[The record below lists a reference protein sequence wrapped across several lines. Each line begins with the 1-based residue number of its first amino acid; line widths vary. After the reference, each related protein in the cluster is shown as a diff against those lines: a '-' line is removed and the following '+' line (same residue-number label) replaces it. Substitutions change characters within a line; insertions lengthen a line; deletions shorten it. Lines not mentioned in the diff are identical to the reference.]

1 MAKTIY
7 KKKIKNG
14 KEYYFHRLRHENLRK
29 PKDIYATS
37 VAELKEKIKK
47 TTEELDHNIINNK
60 DCFENFVCDWLFDVC
75 LINLKP
81 STKERYYSTYK
92 LYIKDSPLADIPVK
106 DLKAKDLQNY
116 YAKLMKSGKSIHC
129 IKTANKLIGGAIRY
143 AYNNDMIIKDF
154 SRSVV
159 LPKENKKT
167 KRSKYDHVKPFTMN
181 EQIRFIEYIKGHEL
195 EMLLITALNTG
206 MRQGE
211 LLALT
216 WNDINFKDGYIDI
229 NKNVKFVMEVDRG
242 GTSKGN
248 FIIQIPKTVNSIRK
262 VEIPSFLLE
271 MLKHHK
277 ITQNENRL
285 MLANKYENNNLV
297 FCNKYGKFL
306 RSITTNTKF
315 KEMLKNM
322 NIQNRCFH
330 DLRHTYATRLFE
342 LGENP
347 KTVSELLG
355 HANVTTTLDIYTHV
369 LDSMKEKAV
378 SKLNDLYLTMG
389 TK

>member
-14 KEYYFHRLRHENLRK
+14 KEYYFYRLRHENLRK
-29 PKDIYATS
+29 PKDIYAAS

-47 TTEELDHNIINNK
+47 STTELDHNIINNK
-60 DCFENFVCDWLFDVC
+60 DCFENFLFDWLFDVC

-92 LYIKDSPLADIPVK
+92 LYVKNSPISDIPVK
-106 DLKAKDLQNY
+106 DLKARDLQTY
-116 YAKLMKSGKSIHC
+116 YAKLIKAGKSIHC
-129 IKTANKLIGGAIRY
+129 VKTLNKLIGGAIRY
-143 AYNNDMIIKDF
+143 AYSNDMIIKDF

-159 LPKENKKT
+159 LPKED
-167 KRSKYDHVKPFTMN
+167 KRKSKFDRVKPFTMD
-181 EQIRFIEYIKGHEL
+181 EQIKFLNYIKNHSL
-195 EMLLITALNTG
+195 EMLFIAALNTG

-216 WNDINFKDGYIDI
+216 WNDINFNDGCIDV
-229 NKNVKFVMEVDRG
+229 NKNVKFIMEVDRD
-242 GTSKGN
+242 GTSKGKL
-248 FIIQIPKTVNSIRK
+248 IVQIPKTVNSIRK
-262 VEIPSFLLE
+262 VDVPPFLVE

-277 ITQNENRL
+277 IAQNENRL
-285 MLANKYENNNLV
+285 KLANKYENNNLV
-297 FCNKYGKFL
+297 FCNKYGKYL
-306 RSITTNTKF
+306 TSGTTNVKF
-315 KEMLKNM
+315 KEILKNM
-322 NIQNRCFH
+322 NLQDRCFH

-355 HANVTTTLDIYTHV
+355 HANVSTTLDIYTHV
-369 LDSMKEKAV
+369 LDSMKEKAI

-389 TK
+389 TN